1 MRRGSAA
8 LLLLVLGGC
17 ALGPDYER
25 PELDTPDGWIR
36 PVDEGESLANAPW
49 WELFDDPELQALI
62 RTALEENQD
71 LAIAASRIEEFRA
84 ALTIT
89 RANQFPTIDLS
100 GSAGQT
106 SPSRNNFPGNIP
118 GLVQDDIEAYSLSAD
133 LLFEVDLFG
142 RLRRA
147 TEAAR
152 GELLAQEENRRAVT
166 ISLVSNV
173 ANTYMT
179 LRDLDARFEIS
190 RRTEAARIESLNI
203 IQARFDKGT
212 VPLIDVNQAEI
223 QLAIAQA
230 AVAAAERAV
239 TQTENL
245 LSTLLGGNPGPIT
258 RGKALTEQVLPP
270 AIPAGLP
277 SELLMRRPDVLS
289 TEAQLAAQTARIGV
303 AQAARWPSLSLTGSL
318 GIESQELSTL
328 TDSDSGTWQIGAGIL
343 QPLFN
348 SGRLSARVEVE
359 RQRTE
364 QLVQTY
370 EQTVQRAFR
379 EVEDAL
385 VAVRT
390 YRAEYEARSFQVR
403 AAKSAAVLSKARYD
417 GGVTSY
423 LEVLDT
429 ERSLFDAELSES
441 SSLRLYLTS
450 VIDLYRAL
458 GGGWSPED
466 ESGP

>member
-1 MRRGSAA
+1 MSRRHAA
-8 LLLLVLGGC
+8 LLFLMLGGC

-25 PELDTPDGWIR
+25 PDVGAPERWIQ
-36 PVDEGESLANAPW
+36 PVDEGENLANTPW
-49 WELFDDPELQALI
+49 WELFEDPELKALI

-84 ALTIT
+84 ALTVT
-89 RANQFPTIDLS
+89 RANQFPTVDVN
-100 GSAGQT
+100 GSAGRN
-106 SPSRNNFPGNIP
+106 SPSGNVFPGNIP
-118 GLVQDDIEAYSLSAD
+118 GLNPGEIESYSLSAD
-133 LLFEVDLFG
+133 VLFEVDLFG

-152 GELLAQEENRRAVT
+152 GELLAREENRRAVT
-166 ISLVSNV
+166 ISLVANV
-173 ANTYMT
+173 ASTYLT
-179 LRDLDARFEIS
+179 LRDLDAQYEIS
-190 RRTEAARIESLNI
+190 RRTEAVRSESLDI
-203 IQARFDKGT
+203 IQARFDEGT
-212 VPLIDVNQAEI
+212 VALIDVNQAEI

-258 RGKALTEQVLPP
+258 RGSALKEQVFPP

-277 SELLMRRPDVLS
+277 SELLTRRPDVTA

-318 GIESQELSTL
+318 GFESQELSSIA
-328 TDSDSGTWQIGAGIL
+328 DSDSDTWTIGAGIL
-343 QPLFN
+343 QPVFN
-348 SGRLSARVEVE
+348 SGRLRGRVEIE

-364 QLVQTY
+364 QLLKTY

-390 YRAEYEARSFQVR
+390 YRAEFEARNFQVR
-403 AAKSAAVLSKARYD
+403 AARSAATLSRARYD

-429 ERSLFDAELSES
+429 ERSLFNAELAES

-450 VIDLYRAL
+450 IVDLYRAL
-458 GGGWSPED
+458 GGGWSPE
-466 ESGP
+466 EEG